1 MSSKLA
7 DFQIIKKL
15 GDGAYS
21 SVYKVRR
28 AEDNEVYALKKV
40 KMLNLS
46 DKEKE
51 NALNEVR
58 ILASINQPNVIQY
71 KEAFIDETSSS
82 LCLVMEYADNG
93 DVFQKICN
101 YQKRETYIKEKKIWY
116 VFIQIVRGLKALHDR
131 KILHRDMKSANIFLY
146 RDMQAKLGDL
156 NVSKIVKKGLSYTQ
170 TGTPYYASPEVWRDM
185 PYDSKSD
192 IWSLGCVLYEMC
204 ALVPPFRADDMQ
216 GLYKKVIKGKYP
228 RIPEHFSQEMAT
240 VIKFML

>member
-71 KEAFIDETSSS
+71 KEAFIDESSSS

-192 IWSLGCVLYEMC
+192 IWSLGSCSTKCVRSYLHSEQMIC
-204 ALVPPFRADDMQ
+204 RVSI
-216 GLYKKVIKGKYP
+216 KKLSRENILEFQSISVKKW
-228 RIPEHFSQEMAT
+228 QQ
-240 VIKFML
+240 